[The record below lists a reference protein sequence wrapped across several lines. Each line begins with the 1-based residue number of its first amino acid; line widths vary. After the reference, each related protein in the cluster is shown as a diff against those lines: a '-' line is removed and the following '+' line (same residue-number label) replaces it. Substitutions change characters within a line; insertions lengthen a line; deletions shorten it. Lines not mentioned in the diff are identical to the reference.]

1 MVERQRRVSKEEP
14 TGPISP
20 VARSRAAVSATFA
33 AAFDAAESPLP
44 PPTRRWRPPNRE
56 AGDVVK
62 DHWGA
67 PPPKVESARRGRVRT
82 AVGFTLPK
90 VQTRHQ
96 EHSQGRIH
104 GGRVSDYFY

>member
-1 MVERQRRVSKEEP
+1 MV
-14 TGPISP
+14 T
-20 VARSRAAVSATFA
+20 
-33 AAFDAAESPLP
+33 
-44 PPTRRWRPPNRE
+44 
-56 AGDVVK
+56 

>member
-44 PPTRRWRPPNRE
+44 PPTPLTSRMGELVRPKP
-56 AGDVVK
+56 
-62 DHWGA
+62 
-67 PPPKVESARRGRVRT
+67 RT
-82 AVGFTLPK
+82 GLFEPAVGG
-90 VQTRHQ
+90 VRHA
-96 EHSQGRIH
+96 
-104 GGRVSDYFY
+104 